1 MSSPIPAVNVTE
13 EGSRKNLTSQRP
25 PQTDFLSA
33 IPNKQLYG
41 QRNQTSAAHSGM
53 QFSNPAVGSL
63 EWSAARAQQRLA
75 GFRGF
80 EGAYG
85 LSPRAPEQSRRAEE
99 TGGFPASRCPAPYDY
114 RPQERGEHHPAPLA
128 PTSVFYG
135 SMTAAEVSQMQ
146 KQAFD
151 VSNRENWKLETEIE
165 QKKPRVSGMPPTTG
179 VMPFGT
185 ATEHGAGPSNDA
197 QTGQTIFYGS
207 MSSEQLAHAHG
218 VAHTH
223 DLGFSHGHLGG
234 HGRKRKS
241 SSGMSGVEHQ
251 GGHSRNRNSSS
262 GMSGIEYEAHAN
274 QSNNGQLQMFQ
285 SNGFGIPGFGRGP
298 MMAPPVQQDS
308 RYLGFPNANVP
319 ASQTPEKM
327 TSAQFE
333 EHLAEKKKVGLA
345 GSRYA

>member
-1 MSSPIPAVNVTE
+1 MSSPSPAVNVTE
-13 EGSRKNLTSQRP
+13 EGSP
-25 PQTDFLSA
+25 

-53 QFSNPAVGSL
+53 EFSNPAVGSL

-75 GFRGF
+75 GSRGF

-114 RPQERGEHHPAPLA
+114 RPQERGEHRPAPLA

-135 SMTAAEVSQMQ
+135 SMTAPEVSQMQ

-197 QTGQTIFYGS
+197 QTGQTTFYGS

-223 DLGFSHGHLGG
+223 GLGFSHGHLGG

-274 QSNNGQLQMFQ
+274 QSNNGQSQMFQ
-285 SNGFGIPGFGRGP
+285 SNGFGPGP